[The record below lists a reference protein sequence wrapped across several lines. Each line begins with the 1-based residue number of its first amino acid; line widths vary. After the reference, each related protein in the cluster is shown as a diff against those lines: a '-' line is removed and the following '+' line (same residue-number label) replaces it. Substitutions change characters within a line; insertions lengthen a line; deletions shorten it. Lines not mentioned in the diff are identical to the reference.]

1 MSFDSFGFD
10 SRISSGVR
18 ASGQDTP
25 TLIQEKIIP
34 AVLAGRD
41 VLGFTQAGTGKTASF
56 VLPILQKLVKN
67 GVETRGPIRVLVLA
81 PTLDIAQKIHE
92 NFISL
97 GKQTGMRS
105 GLACPNE
112 TSSAA
117 YKADPAKQVKDISRV
132 SLLTACPAE
141 LSYMIGRS
149 EVDLSQVDTLVID
162 EADRMLEMGFLDNIK
177 TVLAEL
183 PFERQNLMFSATLHS
198 GVGTLSSEVLC
209 QPEIFQIANTA
220 PVETVKHICCPVPV
234 HLKQEFLKSLLEDI
248 ESESVL
254 IFVRTKRWANRL
266 AARLIKYGFNA
277 AELHGDLA
285 QSKRLRVLD
294 GFKSGKFK
302 IIVST
307 DLAARSIKCS
317 SITHVINY
325 DIPDT
330 IEIYRH
336 RIKMIDEKSRKGVAF
351 LFTATEDVSKVEKI
365 ETQLGG
371 GFSVHH
377 LDKFDYKAPK
387 PLPIVPDEAL
397 QKELSKAGR
406 KKKADKLQSLK
417 DK

>member
-10 SRISSGVR
+10 SRISSGIR

-67 GVETRGPIRVLVLA
+67 GAETRGPIRVLVLA
-81 PTLDIAQKIHE
+81 PTRDIALKIHDK
-92 NFISL
+92 FISL

-105 GLACPNE
+105 GLAC
-112 TSSAA
+112 S
-117 YKADPAKQVKDISRV
+117 ADPAKQVKDISRV
-132 SLLTACPAE
+132 SLLTGCPAE
-141 LSYMIGRS
+141 LSNMIGCG
-149 EVDLSQVDTLVID
+149 EVDLSQVETLVID
-162 EADRMLEMGFLDNIK
+162 EADRMVDMGLFDNIK
-177 TVLAEL
+177 TVLARL
-183 PFERQNLMFSATLHS
+183 PSKRQNLMFSATLHAE
-198 GVGTLSSEVLC
+198 VGILSSELLNH
-209 QPEIFQIANTA
+209 PEIFQIANTA

-234 HLKQEFLKSLLEDI
+234 HLKQEFLKALLEDI
-248 ESESVL
+248 ESESIL

-285 QSKRLRVLD
+285 QSKRIRALD
-294 GFKSGKFK
+294 GFKSGAFK
-302 IIVST
+302 IMVST
-307 DLAARSIKCS
+307 DRAAQSIECS

-336 RIKMIDEKSRKGVAF
+336 RIEMIDEKFRKGVAF

-377 LDKFDYKAPK
+377 LDKFDYKALK

-406 KKKADKLQSLK
+406 KKKAEKLQSLK